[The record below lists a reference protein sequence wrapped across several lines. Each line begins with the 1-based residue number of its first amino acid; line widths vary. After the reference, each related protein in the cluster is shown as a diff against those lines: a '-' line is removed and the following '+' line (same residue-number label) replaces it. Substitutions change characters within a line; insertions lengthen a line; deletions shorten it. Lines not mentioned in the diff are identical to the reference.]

1 MQFNQRIGQLA
12 RFAALSSLVLC
23 GVLVSSD
30 GMATHTVT
38 KTEDVRQMKHYFVAN
53 TDVQATGTS
62 EVCVFCHT
70 PHGAAPNVQGGAPLW
85 NRKTHDSGDFTPY
98 SAPNFDAAGQ
108 TPGQPKGVSLACLSC
123 HDGVIAID
131 ALINAPG
138 SGGFL
143 EANRASDINGGTS
156 VGFIDFLGPGIQL
169 APDSSMTGDEST
181 FRDATDT
188 FTTVFSPFSGGRHDM
203 VTNGVTNG
211 AKESMT
217 PFPNLGLNLTDDHP
231 VGMAVPADG
240 FDTHDSIRDPQF
252 APIGAN
258 SPPPAIDGH
267 SIKFITRSA
276 GIMPTDIRD
285 RLRAYPVP
293 NVGGTYYVECAT
305 CHNPHTP
312 RVNLLRLPSY
322 VPGLVE
328 ENLDPTTP
336 IVGGIYDGLPWAQ
349 VPNNGSA
356 ICLSCHAK

>member
-1 MQFNQRIGQLA
+1 MRFNQRVGKTA
-12 RFAALSSLVLC
+12 RFTALSFLVLC
-23 GVLVSSD
+23 GVFVSSD

-38 KTEDVRQMKHYFVAN
+38 KTEDIRQMKHYFVAN

-85 NRKTHDSGDFTPY
+85 NRKTHLSGNFTPY

-123 HDGVIAID
+123 HDGVIGLD

-138 SGGFL
+138 SGGFI
-143 EANRASDINGGTS
+143 EVNRTSDANNGTT
-156 VGFIDFLGPGIQL
+156 VGFIDFLGPGIEA
-169 APDSSMTGDEST
+169 APDDSMTGSNTAGD
-181 FRDATDT
+181 FRDSDDTATT
-188 FTTVFSPFSGGRHDM
+188 AFSPFSGGRHDM
-203 VTNGVTNG
+203 VTDGVTP
-211 AKESMT
+211 ESMT
-217 PFPNLGLNLTDDHP
+217 PFPNLTLDLTDDHP

-240 FDTHDSIRDPQF
+240 FDSLDSIRDPQF

-258 SPPPAIDGH
+258 SPPPAIDGR
-267 SIKFITRSA
+267 SIKFVTRSA

-285 RLRAYPVP
+285 RIRTYPIP
-293 NVGGTYYVECAT
+293 GTGGTYYVECAS

-349 VPNNGSA
+349 IPNNGSA